1 VYHARAVSCRGLLAA
16 ALLALAACGGGGGG
30 GATGP
35 AAPPLFE
42 VSTSASGGGSVAPA
56 SASVTRG
63 DSASFTLVPDEGYR
77 IQSATGCGGSLAGDT
92 YTTGPVNA
100 ACTIS
105 ASFELL
111 TWTLSGTVIVPATT
125 IVDSDVNDPFAPLTP
140 NDSFDQAQ
148 PIPNPGTVG
157 GYVNRPGT
165 GPEGRSFAAGDVSDY
180 FVVDL
185 LAGQQIAL
193 FQGTAPVLGSPDLDL
208 LLHDAARNLVDAS
221 MGTGSAESLTVPV
234 SGRYYIQVLASEG
247 ASNYVLTVGQSLAI
261 SGTGA
266 RLSDDFLPG
275 EVVARWREDRPPATR
290 QAARREAWARAGL
303 RPRGREDMAE
313 TLLKLEP
320 SARREARLA
329 RLERQ
334 LPQAR
339 AVQAAAT
346 HERERLETLLALK
359 ALAAEPE
366 LVEAEPNFV
375 RRTALLPNDSLV
387 GLQWHYSM
395 INLPAAWDLTTGSR
409 DVIVAVVDSGILP
422 GHPDLQGQLVPGYD
436 FISNIQRALDGDGID
451 PDPTDPGDGSPT
463 GSSFHGTHVAGTI
476 GATTNNQ
483 VGVAGV
489 AWDVGLMPLRVL
501 GRNGEGSTADIR
513 EAIRYAAGL
522 PNASGTVPARR
533 ADIINL
539 SLGGS
544 GFSSLDQQLINTV
557 RGLGIIVVAA
567 AGNQN
572 SSAPFY
578 PAAYSGVLGVSAVQ
592 IDRSRAPYS
601 SFGSHVD
608 LAAPGGGTT
617 DLNGDGY
624 IDGVLST
631 SGNDAGQSLRYN
643 YSFQQG
649 TSMAAPHVS
658 GVLALMKAVNPELDA
673 AQVDQLLVTGQLTEP
688 LGDEVPNPQFG
699 YGLIDARRA
708 VEAALQGG
716 SGQTPAVLAA
726 NPRGLSFGLVLD
738 VLELTVR
745 NNGDGA
751 LQLGGISSDQDWLEA
766 TPLAV
771 DGDGL
776 GTWRIAVQRHGLPPS
791 VYGGTLTLSS
801 TAGELEVPVLM
812 QVADGLVVGDVGR
825 LYILLLDPETG
836 ETVDQVDVL
845 AANGGYPFTFSGV
858 RPGTYQVITG
868 TDLNNDNFVCDPG
881 EACGTYLTLDAPK
894 LLEVEGDR
902 AGLDFPASFG
912 ATISGSA
919 SAQRRRSGE
928 AGTALRQ

>member
-1 VYHARAVSCRGLLAA
+1 MLAL

-30 GATGP
+30 GGAP
-35 AAPPLFE
+35 APAVVPEFQ
-42 VSTSASGGGSVAPA
+42 VSTSASDGGAISPA

-63 DSASFTLVPDEGYR
+63 DTASFTLLPDAGYR
-77 IQSATGCGGSLAGDT
+77 VQSASGCGGALSGDT

-100 ACTIS
+100 ACTVI
-105 ASFELL
+105 ASFELV
-111 TWTLSGTVIVPATT
+111 TWTLSGTVTVPAST
-125 IVDSDVNDPFAPLTP
+125 ITDSDVNDPFAPFAP

-148 PIPNPGTVG
+148 PIQNPGTVG
-157 GYVNRPGT
+157 GYVNQPGT
-165 GPEGRSFAAGDVSDY
+165 GPQGRSFASGDANDY

-185 LAGQQIAL
+185 LAGQQVAL
-193 FQGTAPVLGSPDLDL
+193 FQGTPPVLGSPDLDL

-221 MGTGSAESLTVPV
+221 MGIGSSESLTVPA
-234 SGRYYIQVLASEG
+234 SGRYYIQVVATEG
-247 ASNYVLTVGQSLAI
+247 ASNYVLTVGQALAV
-261 SGTGA
+261 SGSSA

-290 QAARREAWARAGL
+290 QAARRQAWSRAGL
-303 RPRGREDMAE
+303 RPRGREDLAE
-313 TLLKLEP
+313 TLLRLEP
-320 SARREARLA
+320 SERREAALA
-329 RLERQ
+329 RFDRQ
-334 LPQAR
+334 LPQA
-339 AVQAAAT
+339 VAARVAGPRR
-346 HERERLETLLALK
+346 RERLETLLALK
-359 ALAAEPE
+359 QLAAEPE
-366 LVEAEPNFV
+366 LLDAEPNFI
-375 RRTALLPNDSLV
+375 RRTTRLPNDSLFN
-387 GLQWHYSM
+387 LQWHYSM

-409 DVIVAVVDSGILP
+409 EVIVAVIDSGILP

-476 GATTNNQ
+476 GAATHNLT
-483 VGVAGV
+483 GVAGV

-513 EAIRYAAGL
+513 QAMLYAAGL
-522 PNASGTVPARR
+522 ANASGTVPARR

-544 GFSSLDQQLINTV
+544 GFSSLDQQVINQV
-557 RGLGIIVVAA
+557 RAAGVIVVAA

-592 IDRSRAPYS
+592 IDGTRAPYS
-601 SFGSHVD
+601 SFGDHVD

-631 SGNDAGQSLRYN
+631 SGNDANQSLRYT

-658 GVLALMKAVNPELDA
+658 GVLALMKAENPLLTP
-673 AQVDQLLVTGQLTEP
+673 AQVDQLLASGQLTEP
-688 LGDEVPNPQFG
+688 LGDVVPNPQFG

-708 VEAALQGG
+708 VEAARQGG
-716 SGQTPAVLAA
+716 SGAAAPALAA
-726 NPRGLSFGLVLD
+726 NPRALSFGLVLD
-738 VLELTVR
+738 ELELTVR
-745 NNGDGA
+745 NAGDGA
-751 LQLGGISSDQDWLEA
+751 LQLMSITASQDWLQA
-766 TPLAV
+766 APLAV
-771 DGDGL
+771 DANGL
-776 GTWRIAVQRHGLPPS
+776 GTWRISVQRAGLPPA
-791 VYGGTLTLSS
+791 VYPASLTLSS
-801 TAGELEVPVLM
+801 TAGDLEVPVLM
-812 QVADGLVVGDVGR
+812 QVSDGLVTGDVGR
-825 LYILLLDPETG
+825 LYILLLDPDTG
-836 ETVDQVDVL
+836 ETVDQVDVI
-845 AANGGYPFTFSGV
+845 ATSGGYPFTFSGV

-894 LLEVEGDR
+894 LLEVDGDR

-919 SAQRRRSGE
+919 SAQRRRAGE
-928 AGTALRQ
+928 AGSATTRQ